1 MIDIKTNYPNCP
13 IRYVISRFG
22 DKWSILVL
30 WTLHDCPGG
39 VLRFSELSRSMADCS
54 QKMLAATLKNL
65 ERSLS
70 RGATP
75 GGVFAYGDWALAYS
89 GAGDA
94 DRVGRATLRRGDRRG
109 VVKRTAPR
117 AYRRPE
123 GREKGYPSPEK
134 EVDTLFTFLPAGI
147 GCVDGSEARAG
158 SAAAARTAAPGASAP
173 ATASAAEREASA

>member
-1 MIDIKTNYPNCP
+1 MSLVASAT
-13 IRYVISRFG
+13 SGLSSFFG
-22 DKWSILVL
+22 RCTTARGAYSASANWAGAWPTARKKCRSDAQ
-30 WTLHDCPGG
+30 
-39 VLRFSELSRSMADCS
+39 ELGAQPPDSSCG
-54 QKMLAATLKNL
+54 
-65 ERSLS
+65 LS
-70 RGATP
+70 RGTTP

-89 GAGDA
+89 SAGDA

-134 EVDTLFTFLPAGI
+134 EVDTLFTFPPAG
-147 GCVDGSEARAG
+147 GRRVDWSEARAG

>member
-1 MIDIKTNYPNCP
+1 MSLVASAT
-13 IRYVISRFG
+13 SGLSSFFG
-22 DKWSILVL
+22 RCTTARGRPPLQRAEPEHRGLLAKNACSDAQ
-30 WTLHDCPGG
+30 
-39 VLRFSELSRSMADCS
+39 ELGAQPPDSSCG
-54 QKMLAATLKNL
+54 
-65 ERSLS
+65 LS

-75 GGVFAYGDWALAYS
+75 GGVFAYRDWALAYS

-134 EVDTLFTFLPAGI
+134 EVDTLFTFPPAGI
-147 GCVDGSEARAG
+147 GRVDWSEARAG

-173 ATASAAEREASA
+173 ATASAAK